1 MPKTMHIA
9 ACTVLLFG
17 ALAGQALAHAELIS
31 TTPEADSTVKAA
43 PTELDLKFSEGLNLK
58 FSGVKLAGPDKEAV
72 KTGTAAL
79 GPNDDTTLVL
89 PLPAP
94 LVAGTYT
101 VEWHV
106 LSSDGHKTHGS
117 YGFTV
122 KP

>member
-1 MPKTMHIA
+1 MSKTVHIA
-9 ACTVLLFG
+9 GCTMVLCG
-17 ALAGQALAHAELIS
+17 ALAGEALAHAELVS
-31 TTPEADSTVKAA
+31 TTPPADSTVKAA
-43 PTELDLKFSEGLNLK
+43 PTELDLKFSEGLSLK
-58 FSGVKLAGPDKEAV
+58 FSGVQLTGPDKEAV

-89 PLPAP
+89 PLPAS
-94 LVAGTYT
+94 LAAGMYT

-117 YGFTV
+117 YAFIV